1 VERSKQPK
9 SKTRR
14 RHPTSL
20 DDAARADAALQ
31 RRRSGSRASASRR
44 PHGRRHYSVY
54 VIELD
59 PKARP
64 GSSHDT
70 PCVYVGMTG
79 LPIGERLR
87 NHLRGYKAARVVTRY
102 GRRLLPE
109 LYRGLNPMAYDEAAA
124 AEPRLAEALR
134 QRGLVVFGGH

>member
-1 VERSKQPK
+1 MTPAKRSSAKQRK
-9 SKTRR
+9 R
-14 RHPTSL
+14 PTTLSA
-20 DDAARADAALQ
+20 AARADAALH
-31 RRRSGSRASASRR
+31 RRRSANPTKAATRR

-59 PKARP
+59 PRAGP
-64 GSSHDT
+64 GPPHDT

-102 GRRLLPE
+102 GRRLRPE
-109 LYRGLNPMAYDEAAA
+109 LYRRLNPMAYQQAVEV
-124 AEPRLAEALR
+124 EVKLAKTLR
-134 QRGLVVFGGH
+134 TQGLVVFGA